1 MCRAPRTAARQSRFP
16 NLTVSPFRKY
26 MALPCVAK
34 RSAWRV
40 HKRLGCSQIR
50 FPGGFP
56 VSWQAWRIMQIG
68 VYGSGYLGTVV
79 SACLADFG
87 TPVTCC
93 HPDSSRM
100 VEMAQGNVPFFEKN
114 LTEVIKR
121 NVRSGRLA
129 YSTDMESFARKAQVI
144 FLAEDTSQHLADLAI
159 RIARLA
165 PKPPILA
172 IMTPVPVG
180 TATSVEKR
188 LSEAS
193 LKATIVSQPVFVTA
207 GCAVEDFNWPDRI
220 ILGTSSNDAV
230 LALKQILHPLVMRGV
245 PVIVTNH
252 ETAELVRES
261 ATAFVAAKISFINEL
276 AGLCERVNGDAV
288 HLSLALGLDK
298 KIGPRCLQ
306 AGAAMGG
313 LFAQSAMDSLARLAQ
328 QNNVDLRILS
338 AVREVNLTMADGLA
352 EKISACLKSLQNKDV
367 GILGL
372 AFKPNTNSVA
382 GSASIKL
389 AQTLV
394 SRGARVR
401 AYDPVAIPDAKLEL
415 NGTVHYCETPYAV
428 AEGAEVLVVGTGWPE
443 VRGLDFAKIKNL
455 LRRPLI
461 VDTKNILDSV
471 RLRAMGFE
479 YVGMGR
485 V

>member
-1 MCRAPRTAARQSRFP
+1 
-16 NLTVSPFRKY
+16 
-26 MALPCVAK
+26 
-34 RSAWRV
+34 
-40 HKRLGCSQIR
+40 
-50 FPGGFP
+50 
-56 VSWQAWRIMQIG
+56 MQIG
-68 VYGSGYLGTVV
+68 VYGAGYLGTVI

-93 HPDSSRM
+93 HPDSSLM
-100 VEMAQGNVPFFEKN
+100 VEMAQGKIPFHEKN
-114 LTEVIKR
+114 LSEVIKR
-121 NVRSGRLA
+121 SVRSGRLA
-129 YSTDMESFARKAQVI
+129 YSTDVDSFARKCGVI
-144 FLAEDTSQHLADLAI
+144 FLAEDNPQHLPELVV
-159 RIARLA
+159 RISKAA
-165 PKPPILA
+165 PKPPILS
-172 IMTPVPVG
+172 IVTPVSVG
-180 TATSVEKR
+180 TGAALEKR
-188 LSEAS
+188 LQEAG
-193 LKATIVSQPVFVTA
+193 LKAIIVSQPIFFTA

-230 LALKQILHPLVMRGV
+230 TSIKHIFHPLVMRGV

-252 ETAELVRES
+252 ATAELVREA
-261 ATAFVAAKISFINEL
+261 ATAFVATKISFINEL

-306 AGAAMGG
+306 AGASMGG
-313 LFAQSAMDSLARLAQ
+313 LFAQSDMDSLATLAQ
-328 QNNVDLRILS
+328 QNNVPLKILT
-338 AVREVNLTMADGLA
+338 AAREVNQSLADGMA
-352 EKISACLKSLQNKDV
+352 EKISFCLQSLQNKDV

-389 AQTLV
+389 AQSLV

-401 AYDPVAIPDAKLEL
+401 AYDPVAMHDAKLEL
-415 NGTVHYCETPYAV
+415 NGTVHYCESAYAV
-428 AEGAEVLVVGTGWPE
+428 AEGVEALVVGTGWPE
-443 VRGLDFAKIKNL
+443 FRALDFSKIKAL

-461 VDTKNILDSV
+461 VDTKNILDST

-479 YVGMGR
+479 YVGVGR